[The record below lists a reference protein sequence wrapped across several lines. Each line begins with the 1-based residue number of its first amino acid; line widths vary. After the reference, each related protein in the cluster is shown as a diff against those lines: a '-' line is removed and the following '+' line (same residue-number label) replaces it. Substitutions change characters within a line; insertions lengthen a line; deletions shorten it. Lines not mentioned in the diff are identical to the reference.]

1 MMWGV
6 GPPSTACR
14 RRGAG
19 HVIATFGPPWC
30 ECPSRTNIC
39 LSLPRDNRHQ
49 CECRQLRDRGAV
61 CAAVA
66 AVRVEGRTNP
76 FRVCDRLMRGKA
88 NPRPVYEISEAELRD
103 IIQRERSGSASDAG
117 EPFAEVDTKDHQEP
131 RKPCFRGFFVW
142 RKEFDLKRG
151 RISRPVSSDGARA
164 GRLPPQ
170 TDWQQPCTAR
180 RARTALLPRHDPRR
194 TSVTASRR
202 HPPALAL
209 RRLSRQLGG

>member
-1 MMWGV
+1 MWDV

-117 EPFAEVDTKDHQEP
+117 EPFAEVDIQ
-131 RKPCFRGFFVW
+131 
-142 RKEFDLKRG
+142 
-151 RISRPVSSDGARA
+151 RPSKA
-164 GRLPPQ
+164 PE
-170 TDWQQPCTAR
+170 
-180 RARTALLPRHDPRR
+180 ALLPGLFSFGDESSSRCVAGSCSPLRATEHVQGHPADADGLA
-194 TSVTASRR
+194 TLQGAASQNG
-202 HPPALAL
+202 PFAAP
-209 RRLSRQLGG
+209 